1 MPSPVA
7 ELLRDLSRELERLD
21 LRWYLFGAQAA
32 LLHGAARLTADVDVT
47 VDVGLTEPMTLC
59 RALTKAG
66 FEPRG
71 QDIAAF
77 VARTRVLPLVHQASG
92 LPLDVVIAGTSLER
106 RFMTRA
112 TVRSVEGVSVP
123 VARPEDLVAMKVLAG
138 RTKDLDDAAA
148 VVAANPDLDSA
159 LVKTTLRELDAALD
173 RHDLLPTFENLLART
188 RRAD

>member
-7 ELLRDLSRELERLD
+7 ELLGDLSRELERLD

-47 VDVGLTEPMTLC
+47 VDVGGTEPMTLC
-59 RALTKAG
+59 RALTNAG
-66 FEPRG
+66 FEPRS

-138 RTKDLDDAAA
+138 RAKDLDDAAA

-159 LVKTTLRELDAALD
+159 LVTTTLRELDAALD
-173 RHDLLPTFENLLART
+173 RHDLLPTFESLLVRT